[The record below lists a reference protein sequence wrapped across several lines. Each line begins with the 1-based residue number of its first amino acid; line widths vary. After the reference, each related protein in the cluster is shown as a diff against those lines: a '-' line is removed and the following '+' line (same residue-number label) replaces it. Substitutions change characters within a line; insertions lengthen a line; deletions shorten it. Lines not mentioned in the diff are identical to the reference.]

1 VSDVPL
7 DPGDRRDLRILL
19 FVFGGF
25 VAGFVL
31 LLFLI
36 ATDV

>member
-1 VSDVPL
+1 MFV
-7 DPGDRRDLRILL
+7 RDQKELRILL
-19 FVFGGF
+19 LV
-25 VAGFVL
+25 VAGFVLGFGL

>member
-1 VSDVPL
+1 MLV
-7 DPGDRRDLRILL
+7 RDHKELRILL
-19 FVFGGF
+19 VLL
-25 VAGFVL
+25 AGFVLGFGL

>member
-1 VSDVPL
+1 MIV
-7 DPGDRRDLRILL
+7 RDQKELRILIL
-19 FVFGGF
+19 V
-25 VAGFVL
+25 VAGFLLGFGL

>member
-1 VSDVPL
+1 VLV
-7 DPGDRRDLRILL
+7 RDLKQLRILL
-19 FVFGGF
+19 VV
-25 VAGFVL
+25 VAGFLIGFGL

>member
-1 VSDVPL
+1 ML
-7 DPGDRRDLRILL
+7 IRDQKQLRILL
-19 FVFGGF
+19 IV
-25 VAGFVL
+25 VAGFVLGFGL